1 MNEKTYTLEIP
12 RNQYDRLGN
21 AFDWEDEWFI
31 SFDPK
36 KDTIRFRITEAQ
48 RKHLEKFAQKQ
59 DDKRV
64 MKKLRTT
71 YWITQMFREENIQA
85 YTMGWIMI
93 PTILRK
99 VRESKHSKLLFKI
112 YICWCV
118 IADITLL
125 GGLVWGAVYLWF

>member
-36 KDTIRFRITEAQ
+36 KDTIKFRITEAQ

-85 YTMGWIMI
+85 YTMG
-93 PTILRK
+93 
-99 VRESKHSKLLFKI
+99 
-112 YICWCV
+112 
-118 IADITLL
+118 
-125 GGLVWGAVYLWF
+125 